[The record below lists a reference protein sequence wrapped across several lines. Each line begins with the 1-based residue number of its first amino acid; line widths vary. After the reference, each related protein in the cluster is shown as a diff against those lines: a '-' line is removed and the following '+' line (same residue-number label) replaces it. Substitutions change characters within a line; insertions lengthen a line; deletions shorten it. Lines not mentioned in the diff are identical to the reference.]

1 MAKDAVTKRT
11 GNSLM
16 ENNSSYAVI
25 DLGSNS
31 FHMMIVQVVAGSV
44 QVIGRIKRKVRL
56 ASGLDKDMNLSN
68 EAMLRGWEC
77 LNLFAERLQDIPSHN
92 LKIAGTATLR
102 LAQNVDVFLKKAEEI
117 LGQKIQVISGDEEAN
132 TIYKGVAYTSSSKQ
146 KRLVIDIGGASTELI
161 AGEGDCPQIC
171 NSLNVGCVTF
181 LSRFFPNGELSEQ
194 NFTNAIAAAEL
205 EIGKVRDFYKD
216 FDWKEEVG
224 ASGTV
229 QAIQEILMQQGHDE
243 IITLS
248 RLVSIMQQAITYGS
262 IKRLNIPGLVQERQ
276 LVFPSGLAILI
287 AIFRQ
292 LNLSGM
298 TLAGGALREGL
309 LYSMLP
315 YLTKQD
321 VRERT
326 LNSVMTR
333 YHVDAEHA
341 KRVAELTLNLAK
353 QVSNKWN
360 MEQFDALGVLRSAAL
375 VHEVG
380 LQVAYKD
387 QQLHASYILANTN
400 LPGFTEAQ
408 KNLLTALVRNHKED
422 IDHSA
427 LSKQSST
434 SVLLACRLSRILRLA
449 VILSLR
455 RKDEVMP
462 NVVVTVENEALT
474 LTLPENWVGNNPL
487 TEAELEQEASYQSEQ
502 GWQLIIE

>member
-1 MAKDAVTKRT
+1 
-11 GNSLM
+11 M

-44 QVIGRIKRKVRL
+44 QVIGRVKRKVRL
-56 ASGLDKDMNLSN
+56 AAGLDKDMNLSN

-77 LNLFAERLQDIPSHN
+77 LNLFAERLQDIPSQN
-92 LKIAGTATLR
+92 LRIAGTATLR
-102 LAQNVDVFLKKAEEI
+102 LAKNVDVFLKKAEHI
-117 LGQKIQVISGDEEAN
+117 LGHKIRVISGDEEAN

-146 KRLVIDIGGASTELI
+146 KRLVIDIGGASTELV
-161 AGEGDCPQIC
+161 AGEGDIPQIS

-181 LSRFFPNGELSEQ
+181 LDKYFPNGELSEQ
-194 NFTNAIAAAEL
+194 NFTDAIGAAEL
-205 EIGKVRDFYKD
+205 EIGQVRDLYKD
-216 FDWKEEVG
+216 FDWQEEVG

-229 QAIQEILMQQGHDE
+229 QAIQEILIHQGHDE
-243 IITLS
+243 RITLP
-248 RLVSIMQQAITYGS
+248 RLISIMQQAITYGS

-276 LVFPSGLAILI
+276 QVFPSGLAILI

-292 LNLSGM
+292 LNLVGM

-315 YLTKQD
+315 HLTKQN

-333 YHVDAEHA
+333 YHVDEEHA
-341 KRVAELTLNLAK
+341 NRVAELAMNLAN
-353 QVSNKWN
+353 QVSDKWD
-360 MEQFDALGVLRSAAL
+360 MEQFGALEILRSAAL

-387 QQLHASYILANTN
+387 QQIHASYLLANTN

-422 IDHSA
+422 IDQSS

-434 SVLLACRLSRILRLA
+434 SVLLACRLSRLLRLA

-455 RKDEVMP
+455 RKDEAMP
-462 NVVVTVENEALT
+462 KVIVTVENET
-474 LTLPENWVGNNPL
+474 LKLRLPENWIGKNPL
-487 TEAELEQEASYQSEQ
+487 TEAELGQEASYQAAQ
-502 GWQLIIE
+502 GWQLVIE